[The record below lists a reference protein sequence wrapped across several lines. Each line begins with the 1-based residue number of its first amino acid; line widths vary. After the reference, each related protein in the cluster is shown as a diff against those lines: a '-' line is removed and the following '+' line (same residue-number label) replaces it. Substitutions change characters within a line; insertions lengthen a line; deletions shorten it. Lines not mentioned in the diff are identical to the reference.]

1 MTNDKKDDV
10 DIEKIYGNLCRTS
23 TEKFISE
30 FKIKNSGLTDAEVS
44 DRLNRYGNNEITQ
57 SKPKR
62 WYNYLFSS

>member
-30 FKIKNSGLTDAEVS
+30 FKIKNSGLTDTEVS
-44 DRLNRYGNNEITQ
+44 DRLNRYGHNEIT
-57 SKPKR
+57 
-62 WYNYLFSS
+62 